1 MLKLTRMQVLHFYDD
16 GAIRTLRG
24 FGGLTYD
31 SLRQERFTCRPD
43 CFLPTVAGTGTCGA
57 GNSPLGQCVLRL
69 RLYLAVPGVAV
80 QPGFRIIE

>member
-1 MLKLTRMQVLHFYDD
+1 MQVLHFYDD

-43 CFLPTVAGTGTCGA
+43 CFLPTWCGLEPAGRGIA
-57 GNSPLGQCVLRL
+57 L
-69 RLYLAVPGVAV
+69 
-80 QPGFRIIE
+80 